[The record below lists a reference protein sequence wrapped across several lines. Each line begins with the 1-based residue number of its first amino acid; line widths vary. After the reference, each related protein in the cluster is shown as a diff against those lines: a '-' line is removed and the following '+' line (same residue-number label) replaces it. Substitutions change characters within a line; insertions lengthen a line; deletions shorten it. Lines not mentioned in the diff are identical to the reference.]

1 MPCCSSLAALLLA
14 VIPCLVFSAEIP
26 NLKPGDVA
34 PPFVLQ
40 AKKSGQQAEEL
51 LKYGTVNDSNIQGP
65 IVFLA
70 YTTRSGFL
78 ERLLSNPNCFNE
90 LMENSPDNVNYV
102 FLFFADF
109 PTTSNKDTKLADQ
122 LQKRFRANLPTYY
135 AKK

>member
-40 AKKSGQQAEEL
+40 AKISGQQAEEL

-78 ERLLSNPNCFNE
+78 ERLLSNPNCFKE

-109 PTTSNKDTKLADQ
+109 PTTCNKDTKLADQ
-122 LQKRFRANLPTYY
+122 LQKRFRENLYSYY